1 VDLEKA
7 MTRDEMIRLLVLD
20 RLEHR
25 EDFSRYLHLEKVLE
39 NGFRGFRNLT
49 DQELLGEIR
58 VLGLETPA
66 DNGRCEDQEEVES
79 ELNNDDIFDSSL
91 MAGHAFSL
99 RNSGEYF

>member
-1 VDLEKA
+1 

-49 DQELLGEIR
+49 DQELVGEIR
-58 VLGLETPA
+58 ALGLETPG
-66 DNGRCEDQEEVES
+66 DNGLSEDSGEVDND
-79 ELNNDDIFDSSL
+79 LNSDDIFDSSL

-99 RNSGEYF
+99 KTSGEYF